1 MQTVWTTALIPKARR
16 AEFWRGAVCKAFLSM
31 TPRIHDPGDFEASL
45 DHFAVGASSLNRVTA
60 PPHGVMRTAADIH
73 SDSREVFFFNIGV
86 NGRCHV
92 AQAGRAYTAAPGH
105 LVLIDSR
112 EPYQIELP
120 DGGALLSMAVP
131 QAMMSPCI
139 GRLASMRALAFEPTS
154 ANWLLRHH
162 ILGLAQM
169 PAFDD
174 DEGMVVEQMLAG
186 LIQASVQPYDR
197 SAARKLAPSLA
208 RLRYLIQ
215 REACDP
221 DFGASRAAE
230 RAGLSLRSLH
240 ATFARAGTTFGEE
253 LMQHRLQL
261 ARQRLLAGAGGLRV
275 GDVARGAGFKSL
287 AHFSRRFRARYGIP
301 PSSFSELRMV

>member
-1 MQTVWTTALIPKARR
+1 
-16 AEFWRGAVCKAFLSM
+16 LSM

-60 PPHGVMRTAADIH
+60 PPHGVMRTTADI
-73 SDSREVFFFNIGV
+73 SRDSREVFFFNISL

-92 AQAGRAYTAAPGH
+92 VQAGRTYTAASGH

-112 EPYQIELP
+112 EPYSIELP
-120 DGGALLSMAVP
+120 DGGTLLSMSVP
-131 QAMMSPCI
+131 QTIMSPCLS
-139 GRLASMRALAFEPTS
+139 RLASMRALAFEPTS

-169 PAFDD
+169 PAFEN
-174 DEGMVVEQMLAG
+174 DEGVAVEQILTG
-186 LIQASVQPYDR
+186 LIQACVQPYDG
-197 SAARKLAPSLA
+197 SASRKLAPSLA
-208 RLRYLIQ
+208 RLRHLIQ
-215 REACDP
+215 REGCDP

-253 LMQHRLQL
+253 LMHHRLQL
-261 ARQRLLAGAGGLRV
+261 ARQRLLAGAGGLRL
-275 GDVARGAGFKSL
+275 GDVAREAGFKSL
-287 AHFSRRFRARYGIP
+287 AHFSRRFKARYGTS
-301 PSSFSELRMV
+301 PSIFSD